1 VAADF
6 RVTLEEPMSG
16 VVATTVLSFAPSVYD
31 VLGNPR
37 RRGRPPARLV
47 RDTAYRA
54 LEDSLLGPVP
64 SLTERTVEIGRSSF
78 AMVLENDLDIITV
91 TGEYGGGEAIV
102 RREPKPR

>member
-16 VVATTVLSFAPSVYD
+16 VVATTVLSFAPCVHD
-31 VLGNPR
+31 VAGQSAG

-54 LEDSLLGPVP
+54 IEDSLLGPVP
-64 SLTERTVEIGRSSF
+64 S
-78 AMVLENDLDIITV
+78 
-91 TGEYGGGEAIV
+91 
-102 RREPKPR
+102 